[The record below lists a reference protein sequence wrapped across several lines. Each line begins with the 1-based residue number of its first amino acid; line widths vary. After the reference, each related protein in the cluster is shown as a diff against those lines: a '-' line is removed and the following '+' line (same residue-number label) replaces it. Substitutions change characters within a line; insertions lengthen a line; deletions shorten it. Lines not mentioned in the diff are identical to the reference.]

1 MKGYMISNGAVVMS
15 ENNGNVIG
23 YMELAT
29 NGKRAKI
36 NIPTKY
42 ADAIHLINVSHLI
55 GAFNYATNHNCP
67 VQVHIGKKFGIWM
80 NTKGWN
86 LTSWDEMDDLNK
98 MFSILYKA

>member
-42 ADAIHLINVSHLI
+42 ANVIRLANVS
-55 GAFNYATNHNCP
+55 
-67 VQVHIGKKFGIWM
+67 Q
-80 NTKGWN
+80 
-86 LTSWDEMDDLNK
+86 
-98 MFSILYKA
+98 

>member
-23 YMELAT
+23 YMVLA

-42 ADAIHLINVSHLI
+42 ANVIRLANVSHLI

-67 VQVHIGKKFGIWM
+67 VHIGKFAIWM
-80 NTKGWN
+80 DTKGWHF
-86 LTSWDEMDDLNK
+86 TSWDKMDVLSK

>member
-23 YMELAT
+23 YMVA

-42 ADAIHLINVSHLI
+42 ANAIRLANVSHLI

-67 VQVHIGKKFGIWM
+67 VHIGKFAIWM
-80 NTKGWN
+80 DAKGWHF
-86 LTSWDEMDDLNK
+86 TSWNDNEMDVLNK

>member
-1 MKGYMISNGAVVMS
+1 MKGYMINNGAVVMS

-23 YMELAT
+23 HMELA

-42 ADAIHLINVSHLI
+42 ANMIRLANVSHLI
-55 GAFNYATNHNCP
+55 GAFNYAINHNCP
-67 VQVHIGKKFGIWM
+67 VHIGQFAFWM
-80 NTKGWN
+80 DAKGWN
-86 LTSWDEMDDLNK
+86 FTSWNEMDVLNK